1 MQSPAL
7 TGMLL
12 NWHFKWMKLCIRNE
26 EQNPL
31 QEDRRVLSSLA
42 DILTQDDYSVSWVP
56 VGIGIYFTTT
66 LLSFQIS

>member
-42 DILTQDDYSVSWVP
+42 DILTQDHYSVS
-56 VGIGIYFTTT
+56 
-66 LLSFQIS
+66 